1 MAVSGLI
8 KVHFNIALA
17 GSAILGNAPHWNGL
31 IEIANSF
38 SDGTGANQADKVYV
52 AERTVASNT
61 NDDIDLTGSLSDA
74 LGATITAAELA
85 ALLIYNKPLD
95 PAADNTTNLTIG
107 AGSNPMLGFLGGTT
121 PTIGPIRPGCFM
133 LLGGV
138 ANAGG
143 FGAISAGVGDILRV
157 ANSAGAQAKYQIGV
171 VARSA

>member
-1 MAVSGLI
+1 MPVSGLI

-17 GSAILGNAPHWNGL
+17 GSSILGNAPHWNVL
-31 IEIANSF
+31 IEIANNF
-38 SDGTGANQADKVYV
+38 SDGVAANQADKVYV

-85 ALLIYNKPLD
+85 ALLIYNKPMD

-107 AGSNPMLGFLGGTT
+107 GGSSPMLGFLGGTT
-121 PTIGPIRPGCFM
+121 PTIGPIRPGCFI

-138 ANAGG
+138 GNVGG
-143 FGAISAGVGDILRV
+143 FGAIAAGTGDILRV
-157 ANSAGAQAKYQIGV
+157 GNSSGAQAKYQIGV
-171 VARSA
+171 VARSS